1 MKEIEIYGDYIQL
14 DQFLK
19 KENMISSGGETGNF
33 IEKHEIFVNGVII
46 KEKRKKIRIG
56 DELSLDGEVYRIIG
70 AKKCDAEKRISL
82 RYGILK
88 IFLLSLPET

>member
-56 DELSLDGEVYRIIG
+56 DELSLDREVYKIIE
-70 AKKCDAEKRISL
+70 AKK
-82 RYGILK
+82 
-88 IFLLSLPET
+88 

>member
-33 IEKHEIFVNGVII
+33 IEKHEIFVYVVII

-56 DELSLDGEVYRIIG
+56 DELSLDGEVYKIIE
-70 AKKCDAEKRISL
+70 AKK
-82 RYGILK
+82 
-88 IFLLSLPET
+88 

>member
-1 MKEIEIYGDYIQL
+1 MKKIEIYGDYIQL

-33 IEKHEIFVNGVII
+33 IEKYEIFVNGVIF

-56 DELSLDGEVYRIIG
+56 DELSLDGEVYKIIE
-70 AKKCDAEKRISL
+70 AKK
-82 RYGILK
+82 
-88 IFLLSLPET
+88 

>member
-1 MKEIEIYGDYIQL
+1 MKKIEIYGDYIQL

-33 IEKHEIFVNGVII
+33 IEKYEIFVNGVII

-56 DELSLDGEVYRIIG
+56 DELSLDGEVYKIIEE
-70 AKKCDAEKRISL
+70 KK
-82 RYGILK
+82 
-88 IFLLSLPET
+88 

>member
-19 KENMISSGGETGNF
+19 KENMISSGGEIGNF
-33 IEKHEIFVNGVII
+33 IEKYEIFVNGVII

-56 DELSLDGEVYRIIG
+56 DELSLDGEVYKIIE
-70 AKKCDAEKRISL
+70 AKK
-82 RYGILK
+82 
-88 IFLLSLPET
+88 

>member
-19 KENMISSGGETGNF
+19 KENIISSGGETGDF
-33 IEKHEIFVNGVII
+33 IKNHEIFLNGII
-46 KEKRKKIRIG
+46 IQEKRKKIHLG

-70 AKKCDAEKRISL
+70 AKK
-82 RYGILK
+82 
-88 IFLLSLPET
+88 

>member
-46 KEKRKKIRIG
+46 KEKRKKSVS
-56 DELSLDGEVYRIIG
+56 EMNYFLM
-70 AKKCDAEKRISL
+70 EK
-82 RYGILK
+82 YTG
-88 IFLLSLPET
+88 

>member
-46 KEKRKKIRIG
+46 KEKKKKSVS
-56 DELSLDGEVYRIIG
+56 EMNYLLM
-70 AKKCDAEKRISL
+70 EKSI
-82 RYGILK
+82 K
-88 IFLLSLPET
+88 